1 MNETELQDALKDLL
15 EETRVMQADQR
26 EEAGFD
32 DDWTDIDRVRTYEEA
47 GLLTNDAGLVIT
59 LAGGIEFQVTIK
71 RSR

>member
-1 MNETELQDALKDLL
+1 MNENELQDALKDLL
-15 EETRVMQADQR
+15 EEISAMQADQR

-47 GLLTNDAGLVIT
+47 GLLTTDAGLVIT